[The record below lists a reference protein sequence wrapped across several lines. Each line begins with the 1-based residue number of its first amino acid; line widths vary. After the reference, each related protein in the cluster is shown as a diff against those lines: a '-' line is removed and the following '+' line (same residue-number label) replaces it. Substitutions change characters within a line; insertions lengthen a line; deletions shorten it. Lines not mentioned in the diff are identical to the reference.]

1 MKRTGS
7 IILALMLAVCAALA
21 ALAALDGQK
30 LKGCSLGHVFVI
42 I

>member
-7 IILALMLAVCAALA
+7 IILALMLTVC
-21 ALAALDGQK
+21 AALDGQK
-30 LKGCSLGHVFVI
+30 LKGCSPGYVFVI

>member
-21 ALAALDGQK
+21 ALDGQK
-30 LKGCSLGHVFVI
+30 LKGCSPGYVFVI